1 MIIITLLG
9 LLDLLRR
16 DVRRGV
22 LVVALRDLN
31 GLLIVQVASRV
42 VGLRLLIRGLIGIGL
57 RFVVISTIV
66 VLVIVEPHL
75 G

>member
-1 MIIITLLG
+1 MRLIILLGVRCVILMIIITLLG

-42 VGLRLLIRGLIGIGL
+42 VGLWLLIRGLIGIA
-57 RFVVISTIV
+57 I
-66 VLVIVEPHL
+66 
-75 G
+75 